1 MDNSVKNRLDT
12 LILQS
17 QNMGAEENGLENF
30 AIQWHIFLDELDTK
44 DKKIAVEAYFQGI
57 FDNIEIIKKGIQE
70 VAENISEKERQEY
83 FNEFEKMKELLI
95 SSRTNAPV

>member
-1 MDNSVKNRLDT
+1 MNKLVKNRLDA
-12 LILQS
+12 LIVQS

-30 AIQWHIFLDELDTK
+30 ATKWHIFLAELNSIDR
-44 DKKIAVEAYFQGI
+44 KIAVEAYFQGI
-57 FDNIEIIKKGIQE
+57 FDNLEIIKKGIQD
-70 VAENISEKERQEY
+70 VAKNGSEKERQEY

>member
-1 MDNSVKNRLDT
+1 MNKLVKNRLDA

-83 FNEFEKMKELLI
+83 FNEFKKMKELLI